1 MFPKITRVLYKI
13 PNDQQIKTK
22 REGIL
27 VTEFV
32 KKDNRE
38 RKKSEGER
46 ERQILN
52 QHLKY

>member
-22 REGIL
+22 REGNL

-38 RKKSEGER
+38 RKKSEGETDF
-46 ERQILN
+46 ESAFKILTS
-52 QHLKY
+52 